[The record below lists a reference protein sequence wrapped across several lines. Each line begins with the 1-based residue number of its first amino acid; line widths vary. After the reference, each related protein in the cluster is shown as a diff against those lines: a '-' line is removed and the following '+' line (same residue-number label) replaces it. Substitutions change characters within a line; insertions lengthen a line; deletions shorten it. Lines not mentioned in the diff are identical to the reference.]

1 MSRLLSLL
9 AACALLGACSSSST
23 SLHHYQLQGSE
34 QNTDSSGP
42 TLFSRDHLQSEH
54 LLRLSPIAVRGTL
67 NNRAMVIKRSA
78 HQVYSANYHFWADAP
93 AQLLATMAQSQLM
106 QELDKVMVVKGAE
119 VYAEQLQASFFQ
131 LDVSIEQFNGGLDNN
146 AEIAGTWRLSK
157 VDAKGKLH
165 VLKISR
171 FYHSQ
176 ALAEDGYEA
185 LAKALS
191 QAWQQALSE
200 MSADINT
207 LIASA

>member
-1 MSRLLSLL
+1 MSRLLTLL
-9 AACALLGACSSSST
+9 MACALLGACSSSST
-23 SLHHYQLQGSE
+23 SLHHYQLQGTN
-34 QNTDSSGP
+34 QNEALGS
-42 TLFSRDHLQSEH
+42 LFSRDHLQSEH

-67 NNRAMVIKRSA
+67 NNRAMVIKRSE

-93 AQLLATMAQSQLM
+93 AHLLATMAQSQLM
-106 QELDKVMVVKGAE
+106 QELDKVMVVKGAD

-165 VLKISR
+165 VLKIAR

-200 MSADINT
+200 MSAEINK
-207 LIASA
+207 LISNT

>member
-23 SLHHYQLQGSE
+23 SLHHYQLQGAN
-34 QNTDSSGP
+34 QNKDANQQA
-42 TLFSRDHLQSEH
+42 LFSRDHLQSEH

-67 NNRAMVIKRSA
+67 NNRAMVLKRSE

-93 AQLLATMAQSQLM
+93 AHLLVTMAQSQLM
-106 QELDKVMVVKGAE
+106 QQLDKVMVVKGAD

-131 LDVSIEQFNGGLDNN
+131 LDVNIEQFNGGLNN
-146 AEIAGTWRLSK
+146 DAEIAGTWRLSK

-165 VLKISR
+165 VLKIAR

-176 ALAEDGYEA
+176 ALAKDGYEA

-191 QAWQQALSE
+191 QAWQQALTE
-200 MSADINT
+200 MSTDINA
-207 LIASA
+207 LISNA